1 MFKRFWQSL
10 SDWAEALA
18 MDDPRGD
25 YTFRLEERVAKLE
38 RDVEDLQIQS
48 RIMPV
53 GSHDDR
59 VHQLQ
64 S

>member
-1 MFKRFWQSL
+1 MFNRVWKRL
-10 SDWAEALA
+10 NYWAEVVG
-18 MDDPRGD
+18 MDDPRGE
-25 YTFRLEERVAKLE
+25 YMFGLEERVAKLE